1 MGYIVETREIPV
13 REAYDVVVAGA
24 GVAGLAA
31 ALAARRAGKRVLVLE
46 KSTMLG
52 GLATLGQINYF
63 VPMCN
68 GRGRQITK
76 GMVDEFIA
84 LATRYGYD
92 VTPESWKRGEPGPT
106 ADGSLPRRYD
116 VHYSA
121 CMFAL
126 ALTEMVQEEDIH
138 LSFDTL
144 ASEPVMK
151 GQHCEGL
158 IVENKS
164 GRQFYPAGMVVDCT
178 GDADLAVMAGCPTRL
193 GRDSDH
199 LCQPMTLCFRV
210 ANVDMEKFRANR
222 DKITPLYQ
230 KLQKEG
236 KIRNPREDVLMFF
249 HPVKNVVHFNTTR
262 VIKLNPVDPFD
273 LTKAEMEAREQMLEM
288 FEMLKNNIAGFENAD
303 ITMSGPQIG
312 VRESRMI
319 IGEHVLTVEEL
330 KACTRFPDAI
340 AAGNYDVDIHSPDG
354 AGTSHYYFK
363 EGEYYTIPYRCLL
376 PKGADNLLVAG
387 RCISSTHEA
396 QASYRIMPIVTTLGE
411 AAGVAAS
418 VACKAGVSVK
428 AVDVGRVQQVLRE
441 NGAFLGI

>member
-1 MGYIVETREIPV
+1 
-13 REAYDVVVAGA
+13 
-24 GVAGLAA
+24 
-31 ALAARRAGKRVLVLE
+31 
-46 KSTMLG
+46 
-52 GLATLGQINYF
+52 
-63 VPMCN
+63 
-68 GRGRQITK
+68 
-76 GMVDEFIA
+76 
-84 LATRYGYD
+84 
-92 VTPESWKRGEPGPT
+92 
-106 ADGSLPRRYD
+106 
-116 VHYSA
+116 
-121 CMFAL
+121 
-126 ALTEMVQEEDIH
+126 
-138 LSFDTL
+138 
-144 ASEPVMK
+144 
-151 GQHCEGL
+151 
-158 IVENKS
+158 
-164 GRQFYPAGMVVDCT
+164 
-178 GDADLAVMAGCPTRL
+178 MAGCPTRL

-288 FEMLKNNIAGFENAD
+288 FEMLKNNIPGFENAD

-363 EGEYYTIPYRCLL
+363 EGEYYTIPYRSLL
-376 PKGADNLLVAG
+376 PKEADNLLVAG

-418 VACKAGVSVK
+418 VACKAGVNAK
-428 AVDVGRVQQVLRE
+428 EADVGRIQQVLRE

>member
-1 MGYIVETREIPV
+1 MEYNAFHAHSIPHRKVDRTMGYIVETREIPV
-13 REAYDVVVAGA
+13 KEAYDVVVAGA

-92 VTPESWKRGEPGPT
+92 VTPESWKHGEPGPT
-106 ADGSLPRRYD
+106 ADGALPRRYD
-116 VHYSA
+116 VRYSA

-178 GDADLAVMAGCPTRL
+178 GDADILFRAGVPTVQGYNYFTYSAYGIDLAHCKEAAESGHIERAIFDMPGGTANLFGKNQPEGKPLYTGTSGEDVNQYLFDNQLTLLNRLKKDDRRTRQVISLPGMCQYRTTRRIDGDYTLKVSDVYRHFEDSITAVNDFEHRNFLYEIPYRTLVRKGYDNLITAGRSASGEGYAWDIVRVIPPAILTGQAAGCAAAQAL
-193 GRDSDH
+193 SDGVGIDGIDV
-199 LCQPMTLCFRV
+199 P
-210 ANVDMEKFRANR
+210 
-222 DKITPLYQ
+222 
-230 KLQKEG
+230 KLQNTLA
-236 KIRNPREDVLMFF
+236 RQNVLL
-249 HPVKNVVHFNTTR
+249 HFDDSW
-262 VIKLNPVDPFD
+262 IP
-273 LTKAEMEAREQMLEM
+273 
-288 FEMLKNNIAGFENAD
+288 
-303 ITMSGPQIG
+303 
-312 VRESRMI
+312 
-319 IGEHVLTVEEL
+319 
-330 KACTRFPDAI
+330 
-340 AAGNYDVDIHSPDG
+340 
-354 AGTSHYYFK
+354 K
-363 EGEYYTIPYRCLL
+363 EGEP
-376 PKGADNLLVAG
+376 
-387 RCISSTHEA
+387 E
-396 QASYRIMPIVTTLGE
+396 
-411 AAGVAAS
+411 
-418 VACKAGVSVK
+418 VK
-428 AVDVGRVQQVLRE
+428 EGPS
-441 NGAFLGI
+441 NHI

>member
-13 REAYDVVVAGA
+13 KEAYDVVVAGA

-92 VTPESWKRGEPGPT
+92 VTPESWKHGEPGPT

-116 VHYSA
+116 VRYSA

-164 GRQFYPAGMVVDCT
+164 GRQFYPAGAWSWIARATRISCSERACPRCRGT
-178 GDADLAVMAGCPTRL
+178 TISPIPPMASTLRIAKKPQKAGVFERAIFDMPGGTANL
-193 GRDSDH
+193 FGKN
-199 LCQPMTLCFRV
+199 QP
-210 ANVDMEKFRANR
+210 EGK
-222 DKITPLYQ
+222 PLYTGTSGEDVNQ
-230 KLQKEG
+230 YLFDNQLTLLNRLKKDDRRTRQVISLPGMCQYRTTRRIDGDYTLKVSDVYRHFADSITAVNDFEHRNFLYEIPYRTLVRKGYDNLITAGRSASGEGYAWDIVRVIPPAILTGQAVGCAAAQALSDGVGIDGIDVPKLQNTLA
-236 KIRNPREDVLMFF
+236 RQNVLL
-249 HPVKNVVHFNTTR
+249 HFDDSW
-262 VIKLNPVDPFD
+262 IP
-273 LTKAEMEAREQMLEM
+273 
-288 FEMLKNNIAGFENAD
+288 
-303 ITMSGPQIG
+303 
-312 VRESRMI
+312 
-319 IGEHVLTVEEL
+319 
-330 KACTRFPDAI
+330 
-340 AAGNYDVDIHSPDG
+340 
-354 AGTSHYYFK
+354 K
-363 EGEYYTIPYRCLL
+363 EGEP
-376 PKGADNLLVAG
+376 
-387 RCISSTHEA
+387 E
-396 QASYRIMPIVTTLGE
+396 
-411 AAGVAAS
+411 
-418 VACKAGVSVK
+418 VK
-428 AVDVGRVQQVLRE
+428 EGPS
-441 NGAFLGI
+441 NHI

>member
-1 MGYIVETREIPV
+1 MQT
-13 REAYDVVVAGA
+13 YDLVVVGGGLTGVAAAVAAARQGLDVLLCEQSGFLGGALGNCLINPFMNNGTNLVVDGEKKRVELSQGIFAEIQQELIRLGAQQGNMFHEEYMKIVLDRMAIQA
-24 GVAGLAA
+24 GVH
-31 ALAARRAGKRVLVLE
+31 VLLHVTLCDVE
-46 KSTMLG
+46 KEG
-52 GLATLGQINYF
+52 ETL
-63 VPMCN
+63 
-68 GRGRQITK
+68 RS
-76 GMVDEFIA
+76 
-84 LATRYGYD
+84 
-92 VTPESWKRGEPGPT
+92 VTVVG
-106 ADGSLPRRYD
+106 
-116 VHYSA
+116 
-121 CMFAL
+121 
-126 ALTEMVQEEDIH
+126 
-138 LSFDTL
+138 
-144 ASEPVMK
+144 
-151 GQHCEGL
+151 
-158 IVENKS
+158 KS
-164 GRQFYPAGMVVDCT
+164 GKIRLGAHYFIDCT

-288 FEMLKNNIAGFENAD
+288 FEMLKNNIPGFENAD

-354 AGTSHYYFK
+354 AGTNHYYFK
-363 EGEYYTIPYRCLL
+363 EGEYYTIPYRSLL
-376 PKGADNLLVAG
+376 PKEADNLLVAG

-418 VACKAGVSVK
+418 VACKAGVNVK
-428 AVDVGRVQQVLRE
+428 EADVGRIQQVLRE

>member
-1 MGYIVETREIPV
+1 MQT
-13 REAYDVVVAGA
+13 YDLVVVGGGLTGVAAAVAAARQGLDVLLCEQSGFLGGALGNCLINPFMNNGTNLVVDGEKKRVELSQGIFAEIQQELIRLGAQQGNMFHEEYMKIVLDRMAIQA
-24 GVAGLAA
+24 GVH
-31 ALAARRAGKRVLVLE
+31 VLLHVTLCDVE
-46 KSTMLG
+46 KEG
-52 GLATLGQINYF
+52 ETL
-63 VPMCN
+63 
-68 GRGRQITK
+68 RS
-76 GMVDEFIA
+76 
-84 LATRYGYD
+84 
-92 VTPESWKRGEPGPT
+92 VTVVG
-106 ADGSLPRRYD
+106 
-116 VHYSA
+116 
-121 CMFAL
+121 
-126 ALTEMVQEEDIH
+126 
-138 LSFDTL
+138 
-144 ASEPVMK
+144 
-151 GQHCEGL
+151 
-158 IVENKS
+158 KS
-164 GRQFYPAGMVVDCT
+164 GKIRLGARYFIDCT

-288 FEMLKNNIAGFENAD
+288 FEMLKNNIPGFENAD

-354 AGTSHYYFK
+354 AGPSHYYFK
-363 EGEYYTIPYRCLL
+363 EGEYYTIPYRSLL
-376 PKGADNLLVAG
+376 PKEAGNLLVAG

-418 VACKAGVSVK
+418 VACKAGVNVK
-428 AVDVGRVQQVLRE
+428 EADVGRIQQVLRE

>member
-1 MGYIVETREIPV
+1 MANR
-13 REAYDVVVAGA
+13 
-24 GVAGLAA
+24 
-31 ALAARRAGKRVLVLE
+31 K
-46 KSTMLG
+46 
-52 GLATLGQINYF
+52 
-63 VPMCN
+63 
-68 GRGRQITK
+68 TK
-76 GMVDEFIA
+76 NNTQ
-84 LATRYGYD
+84 L
-92 VTPESWKRGEPGPT
+92 
-106 ADGSLPRRYD
+106 
-116 VHYSA
+116 
-121 CMFAL
+121 
-126 ALTEMVQEEDIH
+126 QEEWIRRKYVVPVNIME
-138 LSFDTL
+138 
-144 ASEPVMK
+144 SENN
-151 GQHCEGL
+151 L
-158 IVENKS
+158 IVENAIGGKNYYLFWNKNSRQGIFAEIQQELIRLGAQQGNMFHEEYMKIVLDRMAIQAGVHVLLHVTLCDVEKEGETLRSVTVVGKS
-164 GRQFYPAGMVVDCT
+164 GKIRLGARYFIDCT

-236 KIRNPREDVLMFF
+236 KIRNPREDVLFF
-249 HPVKNVVHFNTTR
+249 DTLHEDVLHFNTTR

-288 FEMLKNNIAGFENAD
+288 FEMLKNNIPGFENAD

-363 EGEYYTIPYRCLL
+363 EGEYYTIPYRSLL
-376 PKGADNLLVAG
+376 PKEADNLLVAG

-418 VACKAGVSVK
+418 VACKAGVNVK
-428 AVDVGRVQQVLRE
+428 EADVGRIQQVLRE

>member
-1 MGYIVETREIPV
+1 MRT
-13 REAYDVVVAGA
+13 YDLVVVGGGLTGVAAAVAAARQGLSVRLCEQSGFLGGALGNCLINPFMNNATTLEVNGEKKWVELSQGIFAEIQRELVRLGAQQGNMFHEEYMKIVLDRMAIQA
-24 GVAGLAA
+24 GVNVLLHVTLCGVEKEGETLRSIAVV
-31 ALAARRAGKRVLVLE
+31 GK
-46 KSTMLG
+46 S
-52 GLATLGQINYF
+52 GQIPLSARYF
-63 VPMCN
+63 
-68 GRGRQITK
+68 I
-76 GMVDEFIA
+76 
-84 LATRYGYD
+84 
-92 VTPESWKRGEPGPT
+92 
-106 ADGSLPRRYD
+106 
-116 VHYSA
+116 
-121 CMFAL
+121 
-126 ALTEMVQEEDIH
+126 
-138 LSFDTL
+138 
-144 ASEPVMK
+144 
-151 GQHCEGL
+151 
-158 IVENKS
+158 
-164 GRQFYPAGMVVDCT
+164 DCT

-222 DKITPLYQ
+222 DRITPLYQ

-236 KIRNPREDVLMFF
+236 RIRNPREDVLLFF
-249 HPVKNVVHFNTTR
+249 HPVKNVIHFNTTR
-262 VIKLNPVDPFD
+262 VIRLNPVDPFD
-273 LTKAEMEAREQMLEM
+273 LTKAEMEAREQMLELY
-288 FEMLKNNIAGFENAD
+288 EMLKNNIPGFENAD
-303 ITMSGPQIG
+303 IIMSAPQIG

-319 IGEHVLTVEEL
+319 VGEHVLNVEEL